1 MPNPIIPRFEPEV
14 VDREA
19 WKHWRG
25 DHEKVRTTS
34 LKSLKVRGVELTSRY
49 GKAEE
54 FETMAAVLSLMP
66 YYVVEGIK
74 SVFCNSKTGSNYSIE
89 PRYPLTPEAAQR
101 LGEAFARACLATV
114 GGYNFIS
121 VSGIAWLD
129 PEWGGG

>member
-74 SVFCNSKTGSNYSIE
+74 SVFCNSKT
-89 PRYPLTPEAAQR
+89 AQR